1 MQSLPRHAGLEGHSA
16 KIIGLLRLTTSQ
28 LPWIPPTLH
37 KITVVELAQDLCLW
51 TTTTTTTPE
60 LNVSRSW
67 LPYTPSPTDEKVKD
81 VRERL
86 SRARDRSSL
95 CGL

>member
-1 MQSLPRHAGLEGHSA
+1 MQPLPRHAGLEGHSA
-16 KIIGLLRLTTSQ
+16 KIIGLLRLTTSH

-51 TTTTTTTPE
+51 TTTKTTPE
-60 LNVSRSW
+60 LNASRSW

-81 VRERL
+81 VRE
-86 SRARDRSSL
+86 SFSL